1 MESVFIRLMD
11 LQVWMASSES
21 VYLSLVFICFEVFTH
36 VVLYGIWPVWTFGIP
51 HHDGHNAS
59 VLFLGL
65 LER

>member
-1 MESVFIRLMD
+1 
-11 LQVWMASSES
+11 MASSES